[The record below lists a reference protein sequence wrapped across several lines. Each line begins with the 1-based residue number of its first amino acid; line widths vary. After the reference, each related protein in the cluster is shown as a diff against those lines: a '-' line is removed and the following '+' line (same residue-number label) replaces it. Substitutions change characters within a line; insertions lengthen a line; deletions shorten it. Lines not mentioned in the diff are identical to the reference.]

1 MMKRKTIYISILF
14 LLILLIASIFYFKSK
29 TSKEIDT
36 EPKDQIVEVK
46 NEPKLVDDKIQ
57 PSAKQLFDS
66 SMAKANKSFS
76 SGDYASALKYYKE
89 ALAYKKSDTVY
100 ARMYTIYLNQ
110 KDWTN
115 ALGSIN
121 QAITISPVLGDYWNW
136 KILVL
141 DEGFGKSFGELK
153 TVYSEAIT
161 KVKSEEVINVVTKFA
176 RLAGNKGE
184 KSEAISLWQKAIV
197 LNPDSKEIYQKEI
210 DLLNK

>member
-1 MMKRKTIYISILF
+1 MKRKTIYISILV

-29 TSKEIDT
+29 TSKEIVV

-46 NEPKLVDDKIQ
+46 DEPKPVDDKIQ
-57 PSAKQLFDS
+57 PSASQLFDN

-89 ALAYKKSDTVY
+89 ALTYKKTDTVY

-141 DEGFGKSFGELK
+141 DEGFGKSFSELK
-153 TVYSEAIT
+153 TVYNEAIT

-210 DLLNK
+210 DLLNNF